1 MRVAS
6 NSEYLNN
13 MPELYD
19 GADFVGAN
27 FEIAA
32 IKVDILKK

>member
-1 MRVAS
+1 
-6 NSEYLNN
+6 

-19 GADFVGAN
+19 GADCIGAN

-32 IKVDILKK
+32 IKVDAMKKQEK